1 MKIYKQLST
10 LVALASILVAG
21 CAKITPESGTGASR
35 EELLP
40 MTFSASVTEEP
51 ESKAEIAGLDIKWT
65 AGDEI
70 GIFDGTAFRKFTLKS
85 GAGST
90 SGVFEGEAAQA
101 KSYTA
106 VYPYNENL
114 SIDSEGKIHGLSIP
128 RHQTAGAC
136 PVIMTAKCENGGNAF
151 AFKNAL
157 AYVKFTPEFDCN
169 KVVLE
174 TYNQYH
180 ESYSRDLCGD
190 VELVCDKSFNHFWS
204 DYSDNISARVIANAD
219 NHIILDGDISA
230 GGTYYMAVA
239 PKLLEYGVKII
250 FDAKDD
256 NLQYSK
262 SSFSNRHGKGFLR
275 GHVTDFG
282 TFNKESTAWT
292 ERAVDLVLFDMEG
305 WWEHE
310 MNQRAIY
317 DWRDFQRIVQYCKK
331 TGSSSIAE
339 LTFMNDIDMG
349 GRTVKPEKLEISG
362 GVVFLYGNGHKL
374 ENYVQGSSEFDGD
387 VHAGLYYAKKIH
399 RLIIEG
405 LNLYPTSFDVSSG
418 GDIYGGAFVSKI
430 HCDARLYIN
439 NCRVRG
445 NISVKCT
452 GNDQAYAGGFAGMA
466 ECPGEEFLSYSSD
479 YSVEVKDCLMDGS
492 VTAYSEDDIAY
503 AGGFIGFIDAPDQS
517 FSCKI
522 WRSRNR
528 ADILAKG
535 DDDSTSVSGA
545 DGVSAGGMVG
555 CDRDHT
561 TGGNVAIDL
570 NSCVNEGS
578 VTAHAM
584 DNDNAFA
591 GGMIGCHDSD
601 GRTSSELYNPVY
613 PSVSNCLNRG
623 YTKAISEDSDDNAA
637 GMVGYC
643 YNDYTTFRNC
653 VDNGELSGNVCA
665 HISGTKGS
673 YSGVCYWIKAD
684 SLPGI
689 HDKYD
694 HGQYE
699 PGKMSGYKTDLA
711 IADLHLEEGDASWI
725 MRDNHLDLDIV
736 R

>member
-1 MKIYKQLST
+1 MKIYKQLSI

-21 CAKITPESGTGASR
+21 CAKITPESGTEASR
-35 EELLP
+35 EKLLP

-106 VYPYNENL
+106 VYPYSENL

-219 NHIILDGDISA
+219 NHIILDGDIRA

-239 PKLLEYGVKII
+239 PKLLEFGVKII

-256 NLQYSK
+256 NLQYSR

-275 GHVTDFG
+275 GHATDFG
-282 TFNKESTAWT
+282 TFDKESTAWT

-331 TGSSSIAE
+331 AGSSSIAE

-387 VHAGLYYAKKIH
+387 VHAGLYYARKIH

-430 HCDARLYIN
+430 HCDARLDIN

-452 GNDQAYAGGFAGMA
+452 GNDQAYAGGFVGMA

-528 ADILAKG
+528 ADISATG
-535 DDDSTSVSGA
+535 DDDSEPGLGFGL
-545 DGVSAGGMVG
+545 DGISAGGMVG

-578 VTAHAM
+578 VTAHAK
-584 DNDNAFA
+584 DKDNAFA

-623 YTKAISEDSDDNAA
+623 TITVKGGTGWWGAMDGLAA

-643 YNDYTTFRNC
+643 YNDYTVFRNC
-653 VDNGELSGNVCA
+653 VDDGTLSSDDKCA
-665 HISGTKGS
+665 HISGSNGK
-673 YSGVCYWIKAD
+673 YDNACYWTKND
-684 SLPGI
+684 GRYGI
-689 HDKYD
+689 YDEEDKGGCKPD
-694 HGQYE
+694 I
-699 PGKMSGYKTDLA
+699 S
-711 IADLHLEEGDASWI
+711 IATLNELKFDASWI
-725 MRDNHLDLDIV
+725 TRDNHLDLDIT